1 MPANQIGKLGV
12 DAFLDSMICHDDI
25 NALKSPHTIRIGGV
39 DMAKPEV
46 HAIGLLARS
55 IDELNDSDRGRTSFL
70 TFSGSAALRQLLTR
84 AVSTRFPE

>member
-12 DAFLDSMICHDDI
+12 DAFLDSMISHDEI

-46 HAIGLLARS
+46 TRQVCWL
-55 IDELNDSDRGRTSFL
+55 GRLMNSMIPT
-70 TFSGSAALRQLLTR
+70 AAEQ
-84 AVSTRFPE
+84 VF